1 MSNESNPIVD
11 LDNFVGSIVF
21 ERKEQVTETLQK
33 LTLEEQMV
41 NYSNDVLGI
50 KVISVVLPP
59 NYKPEPKSEIEVT
72 DWLQSKVKNNYIS
85 AHILAQK
92 YGEKLKI
99 KLNQKEPYN
108 NN

>member
-85 AHILAQK
+85 AHILAEK
-92 YGEKLKI
+92 YGETLKI